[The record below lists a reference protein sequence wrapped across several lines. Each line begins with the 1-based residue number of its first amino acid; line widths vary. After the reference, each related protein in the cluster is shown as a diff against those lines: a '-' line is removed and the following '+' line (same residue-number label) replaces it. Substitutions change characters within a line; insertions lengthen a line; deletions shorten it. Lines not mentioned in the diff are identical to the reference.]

1 MTKLLVMLR
10 VKFKDLQ
17 KDFLFRIRR
26 RKRPD
31 VNICNQ
37 SGDITPRIAKNRPK
51 IDQNLWMIRKIFV
64 KIFWLNVSKWS
75 NSKTY
80 IMSKVK
86 FEDLQKIFLFR
97 RSGRQVQKLRASP
110 NWDVTVLHF
119 SGAIAPKNSVCVR
132 PSVQKLQRTALR
144 ISTKLGSKLEDN

>member
-1 MTKLLVMLR
+1 MMTKLLVMLR
-10 VKFKDLQ
+10 VKFEDLQ
-17 KDFLFRIRR
+17 KIFLFRIRR

-31 VNICNQ
+31 VNICSQ
-37 SGDITPRIAKNRPK
+37 SGDIKPRIAKNRPK

-110 NWDVTVLHF
+110 NWDVTVLNVSWGQASNSQLQLR
-119 SGAIAPKNSVCVR
+119 SGLGMLPVSLLVC
-132 PSVQKLQRTALR
+132 
-144 ISTKLGSKLEDN
+144 